1 MIGDLAA
8 YLAVADAAAAAPAS
22 TASDWLTPLV
32 GVATILQAGFA
43 FFALRGLRDSR
54 IAAQAATD
62 GLKLTRE
69 TTERQLRAYV
79 CYKQARHEPPA
90 SGRHLT
96 CFVEFQNCG
105 ATPAYDVLAC
115 GTSIAVES
123 VEGFQYPPP
132 PASAFEVGSQTTLG
146 PTSSTTLCAVS
157 DEPLTDAALAEIR
170 AGRLTVVVYGL
181 LTYRDTF
188 SHPQQTPF
196 RLSYQLDPRPDGRLW
211 LCSRGNTAT

>member
-1 MIGDLAA
+1 MVGDLAA
-8 YLAVADAAAAAPAS
+8 YLAVADAAATAPAS

-32 GVATILQAGFA
+32 GVATILQAVFA

-90 SGRHLT
+90 SGKHLT
-96 CFVEFQNCG
+96 CFVEFQNSG
-105 ATPAYDVLAC
+105 STPAYDVLAC

-132 PASAFEVGSQTTLG
+132 PASAFEVGSQTTL
-146 PTSSTTLCAVS
+146 CAVS
-157 DEPLTDAALAEIR
+157 DEPLTDATLAEIQ

-188 SHPQQTPF
+188 NHPQQTPF
-196 RLSYQLDPRPDGRLW
+196 RLSYQPDPRPDGRLW
-211 LCSRGNTAT
+211 LCSHGNTAT

>member
-1 MIGDLAA
+1 MTHPEIATRAKDDSRAADERLDAA
-8 YLAVADAAAAAPAS
+8 YRDVQRYLDL
-22 TASDWLTPLV
+22 TARRQ
-32 GVATILQAGFA
+32 LQAAQRAWLA
-43 FFALRGLRDSR
+43 FRDADCDFWGADDSALAGTNFSMAATKPVRLSLRGLRDSR

-115 GTSIAVES
+115 GTSIAVEL

-157 DEPLTDAALAEIR
+157 D
-170 AGRLTVVVYGL
+170 
-181 LTYRDTF
+181 
-188 SHPQQTPF
+188 
-196 RLSYQLDPRPDGRLW
+196 
-211 LCSRGNTAT
+211 